1 MQARASIDQL
11 KVGVYIH
18 LDLGWMDHP
27 FGFSSFKIKSVEQI
41 GTLRQLGLT
50 SVRIDPDKSDAAID
64 PIRPQAPA
72 AIHLAATA
80 TPSPPAHPEP
90 PSLSPALQAKHE
102 RQKKLAEKREAI
114 ARVERRYQKTAEGL
128 RRLQNSLQKSPA
140 QSMVE
145 VAALAHSLSSDLLAQ
160 PEIALFAMH
169 SQSPNQEPHA
179 HALNVA
185 LLSLV
190 IAREM
195 QIAGDEGALLVQGAF
210 YHDLGLREVPSR
222 ILMKTEA
229 LSSSERAAREEHVE
243 SGVRFARDLQLPLPV
258 IEIIAHHHVLMD
270 GSGYPAGMQPASLS
284 SLARIVALVNQYD
297 NLCNNAI
304 LARSLTPHEA
314 LSLLFKQQRQ
324 KFDEKALQ
332 ILIRCLGVYPPG
344 TLVQLSNDTVCV
356 VSSVNTA
363 RPLRPT
369 VVAYDAKTPREAPM
383 VVDLLEE
390 KDINIRAALRR
401 SQVPANVLD
410 YLTGRGRVTYFYER
424 AEA

>member
-41 GTLRQLGLT
+41 STLRELGLT
-50 SVRIDPDKSDAAID
+50 SVRIDPDKSDTAVN
-64 PIRPQAPA
+64 PVLPSPAPA
-72 AIHLAATA
+72 AAAA
-80 TPSPPAHPEP
+80 APGTPEQIAP
-90 PSLSPALQAKHE
+90 SPALQAKLD
-102 RQKKLAEKREAI
+102 RQQKLAQRREAI
-114 ARVERRYQKTAEGL
+114 ARVERRYQKTAESL
-128 RRLQNSLQKSPA
+128 RRLQNSLKKAPA
-140 QSMVE
+140 QS
-145 VAALAHSLSSDLLAQ
+145 VADVALLAQALSSDLLAQ
-160 PEIALFAMH
+160 PEISLFALQT
-169 SQSPNQEPHA
+169 QSPNQEPHV

-190 IAREM
+190 VAREM
-195 QIAGDEGALLVQGAF
+195 KISGEEGALLVQGAF
-210 YHDLGLREVPSR
+210 YHDVGLREVPSR
-222 ILMKTEA
+222 ILLKTES

-243 SGVRFARDLQLPLPV
+243 SGIRLARELALPMPV
-258 IEIIAHHHVLMD
+258 LEIVAHHHVLMD
-270 GSGYPAGMQPASLS
+270 GSGYPSAMQPSKLS
-284 SLARIVALVNQYD
+284 PLARIVALVNQYD
-297 NLCNNAI
+297 NLCNNVD

-324 KFDEKALQ
+324 KFDEQALQ

-344 TLVQLSNDTVCV
+344 TLVQLSNDSVCL

-369 VVAYDAKTPREAPM
+369 VVAYDAKTPRESPM

-390 KDINIRAALRR
+390 KEISIRTALRR
-401 SQVPANVLD
+401 SQVPAAALD
-410 YLTGRGRVTYFYER
+410 YLTGRGRVSYFYER